1 MRDGSVTKVHDEH
14 DNGTVTVPGQNHDSN
29 RGFIYFLKLNYLK
42 VVDKFDVLT
51 VDTVEIELESDELL

>member
-1 MRDGSVTKVHDEH
+1 M
-14 DNGTVTVPGQNHDSN
+14 NDSN

-51 VDTVEIELESDELL
+51 VDTVEIELKNGELLGEFGVEEGPPLLLLLLL